1 MFLKNEEENLS
12 KRINILPNS
21 AYDVLTSDVVMD
33 INTDIYNKLNL
44 GDQQKSDFL
53 GILMRVFLKDIK
65 IEDILKELIYTLKI
79 NEKDAN
85 YIALKW
91 LREILFQIRDFFP
104 GIEDEILKL
113 GGEVPKEK
121 PKRLDEQLLKREDE
135 MERMDEQEKTEEE
148 ERMKDMIIEKP
159 IEDLIKEF
167 PNVGEQQIGSQKEII
182 LKRMPVPMKPLIKYW
197 LEDYKE
203 KTGYYQHSNLDRV
216 QYVYHD
222 KNTRNM
228 NEEERRQLNLVL
240 KSSDEGMA
248 LPYSTKTKKVDFGLM
263 D

>member
-1 MFLKNEEENLS
+1 MKEEIRQKLRMLPDFVQDSIYEDYTTDAITKMREKYLENDKEKVESLKNLIGLS
-12 KRINILPNS
+12 I
-21 AYDVLTSDVVMD
+21 
-33 INTDIYNKLNL
+33 
-44 GDQQKSDFL
+44 
-53 GILMRVFLKDIK
+53 LKDIK
-65 IEDILKELIYTLKI
+65 LEEIKNRIQSDLGLEDKPTKGITLIILS
-79 NEKDAN
+79 
-85 YIALKW
+85 
-91 LREILFQIRDFFP
+91 EIFYPIKSFFP

-113 GGEVPKEK
+113 GGEVPKTA
-121 PKRLDEQLLKREDE
+121 PKRLDEQLLKREEE
-135 MERMDEQEKTEEE
+135 MERMDEQEKAEEE

-159 IEDLIKEF
+159 IEELIKEF
-167 PNVGEQQIGSQKEII
+167 PNVGEQVIGSQKEIA

-203 KTGYYQHSNLDRV
+203 KMGYYQHSNLDRV

-228 NEEERRQLNLVL
+228 DEEERRQLNLIL

-248 LPYSTKTKKVDFGLM
+248 LSYSTKMKKIDFGII

>member
-1 MFLKNEEENLS
+1 MKKEIKE
-12 KRINILPNS
+12 RIDSLPNS
-21 AYDVLTSDVVMD
+21 IQDSIYEDYT
-33 INTDIYNKLNL
+33 TDAITKIRKEYL
-44 GDQQKSDFL
+44 GDNKEKVEGL
-53 GILMRVFLKDIK
+53 KNLTGLAILKDIK
-65 IEDILKELIYTLKI
+65 LEEIKDRIQEDLEIDDKKAKEITLIILS
-79 NEKDAN
+79 
-85 YIALKW
+85 
-91 LREILFQIRDFFP
+91 EIFYPIKDFFP

-121 PKRLDEQLLKREDE
+121 PKTLDEQLLKREEE
-135 MERMDEQEKTEEE
+135 MERMDEQEKAEEA
-148 ERMKDMIIEKP
+148 ERVKDMIIEKP
-159 IEDLIKEF
+159 IEELIKEF

-240 KSSDEGMA
+240 KSSDEGMS
-248 LPYSTKTKKVDFGLM
+248 LPYSTKMKKIDFSLIQN
-263 D
+263 

>member
-1 MFLKNEEENLS
+1 MKKEIKE
-12 KRINILPNS
+12 RIDSLPNS
-21 AYDVLTSDVVMD
+21 IQDSIYEDYT
-33 INTDIYNKLNL
+33 TDAITKIRKEYLENDKEKVESLKNIIGL
-44 GDQQKSDFL
+44 S
-53 GILMRVFLKDIK
+53 ILKDIK
-65 IEDILKELIYTLKI
+65 LEEIKDKIQEDLEMDDKKANEITLIILT
-79 NEKDAN
+79 
-85 YIALKW
+85 
-91 LREILFQIRDFFP
+91 EIFYPIKDFFP

-113 GGEVPKEK
+113 GGEIPKEK
-121 PKRLDEQLLKREDE
+121 PKKLDEQLLKREEE
-135 MERMDEQEKTEEE
+135 MEEMEERE
-148 ERMKDMIIEKP
+148 EAEEAERMKDAIIEKTV
-159 IEDLIKEF
+159 EDLMKEF
-167 PNVGEQQIGSQKEII
+167 PSVGDQQIGSQKEIT

-203 KTGYYQHSNLDRV
+203 KTGYYQHSNIDRV

-248 LPYSTKTKKVDFGLM
+248 LPYSTRMKKVDFGLI